1 MAAEHEDQDAA
12 EQDAARQAP
21 PAASGTGGISIGVM
35 TGGAAAAG
43 ENARAEDRAHRAAA
57 PPPPPYA
64 GPPLPAPGAG
74 IGVGVMTGGAVAA
87 GRGARA
93 VDASTQYV
101 AASAE
106 LAAAVGV
113 LREQLRV
120 LAPSEET
127 AEVDAELAGAER
139 EIAEGGL
146 VRRSRL
152 QWLRDRLDLG
162 ATAAAGLAS
171 AAAVVQACLEL
182 LG

>member
-1 MAAEHEDQDAA
+1 MAEESEEQDAA
-12 EQDAARQAP
+12 EPSREAA
-21 PAASGTGGISIGVM
+21 GTAQGAGGIAIGVM

-43 ENARAEDRAHRAAA
+43 TGARAEDRARRAAA
-57 PPPPPYA
+57 APPPPYA
-64 GPPLPAPGAG
+64 GPPVSAPPAG
-74 IGVGVMTGGAVAA
+74 IGVGAMTGGAVAA
-87 GRGARA
+87 GRDARA
-93 VDASTQYV
+93 LDASSPYV

-120 LAPSEET
+120 LAPSAET
-127 AEVDAELAGAER
+127 AEIDAELAGAER
-139 EIAEGGL
+139 EIAESGQ

-171 AAAVVQACLEL
+171 AAAVVQACLQL